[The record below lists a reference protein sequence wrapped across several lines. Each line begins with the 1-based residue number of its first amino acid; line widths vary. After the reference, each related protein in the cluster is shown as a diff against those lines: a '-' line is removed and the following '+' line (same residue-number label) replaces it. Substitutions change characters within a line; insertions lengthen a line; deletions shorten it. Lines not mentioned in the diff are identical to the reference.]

1 MRILTWVI
9 HNPLRFA
16 SLALMFGGAVAVVVG
31 AVTLA
36 SSASVAVG
44 SAWLFGGL
52 LIYLSGSTVNRYLR
66 GDFYYQR
73 L

>member
-1 MRILTWVI
+1 
-9 HNPLRFA
+9 
-16 SLALMFGGAVAVVVG
+16 MFGGAVAVMVG
-31 AVTLA
+31 AVILA
-36 SSASVAVG
+36 SNASVAVG

>member
-1 MRILTWVI
+1 MRIFDWILR
-9 HNPLRFA
+9 HPLRSA
-16 SLALMFGGAVAVVVG
+16 SLALMVLGAIGFVVG
-31 AVTLA
+31 AVILA
-36 SSASVAVG
+36 TGASVAVG

-52 LIYLSGSTVNRYLR
+52 LVYLAGSTVNRYLR